1 MIAGCYQYVKTS
13 SYKASRKLIMSI
25 HLGNV
30 KLLTNLL
37 QGKTLAISLLCYK
50 QGKIASACWVGVAC
64 TYLANPIIYG
74 QPKRP
79 SLLVRA
85 MDKHPDSWL
94 LTTALPQLPDFG
106 QVT

>member
-30 KLLTNLL
+30 TLLTNLL
-37 QGKTLAISLLCYK
+37 QGETLAISLLSYK
-50 QGKIASACWVGVAC
+50 QGKIACWVGVAC
-64 TYLANPIIYG
+64 MYLANPIIYG
-74 QPKRP
+74 QPKQP

-85 MDKHPDSWL
+85 MDKHPD
-94 LTTALPQLPDFG
+94 F
-106 QVT
+106 